1 MRPPNFKKAAKKAV
15 PVLSRVNTA
24 TLQPGRLLK
33 LTDDANGW
41 DFPNT
46 DMSKFEVG
54 QVYVEWLNKPSYL
67 FLLLKIEE
75 KHDER
80 YHWYELTFL
89 LNGDSPTE
97 ITFRSDGH
105 FCTFCVKVC

>member
-41 DFPNT
+41 DFPIRNGYHNSIAKGSLVLFLRQELILKTKWIYVFLGEHRNT
-46 DMSKFEVG
+46 KQPVEVG
-54 QVYVEWLNKPSYL
+54 YDQWVVECLMKEVL
-67 FLLLKIEE
+67 
-75 KHDER
+75 
-80 YHWYELTFL
+80 
-89 LNGDSPTE
+89 
-97 ITFRSDGH
+97 
-105 FCTFCVKVC
+105 

>member
-41 DFPNT
+41 DFPIRNGYEVNSYHNSITKDSLVVFLRQELIFRTKWIYVFLGEHRNT
-46 DMSKFEVG
+46 KQPVEVG
-54 QVYVEWLNKPSYL
+54 YEQWVVECLMKEVS
-67 FLLLKIEE
+67 
-75 KHDER
+75 
-80 YHWYELTFL
+80 
-89 LNGDSPTE
+89 
-97 ITFRSDGH
+97 
-105 FCTFCVKVC
+105 